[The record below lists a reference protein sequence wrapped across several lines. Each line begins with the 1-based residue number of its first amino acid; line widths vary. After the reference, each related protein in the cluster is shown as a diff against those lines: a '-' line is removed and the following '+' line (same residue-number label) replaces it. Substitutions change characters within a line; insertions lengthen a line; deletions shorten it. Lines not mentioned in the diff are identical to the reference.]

1 MITSIEIA
9 QLLRIQQKQA
19 PEKKTGFDTALL
31 NLGVAL
37 SGKKT
42 KQSNKVDS

>member
-9 QLLRIQQKQA
+9 QLLQREQKQA
-19 PEKKTGFDTALL
+19 SAKKTGFDTALI
-31 NLGVAL
+31 NLGVGF

-42 KQSNKVDS
+42 KQKVKK

>member
-9 QLLRIQQKQA
+9 QLLQRQQKQA
-19 PEKKTGFDTALL
+19 PAQKTGFDTALI
-31 NLGVAL
+31 NLGVGF

-42 KQSNKVDS
+42 KKKIKK

>member
-9 QLLRIQQKQA
+9 QLLQREQKKQA
-19 PEKKTGFDTALL
+19 PARKTGFDTALL
-31 NLGVAL
+31 NLGVGF

-42 KQSNKVDS
+42 KQKVRK